1 LKIGVVREGDIDD
14 LLPLMRAYS
23 EFYEVPPDD
32 DRLLGIAR
40 MLIEQPHEG
49 VQFIARGDDGAAL
62 GFATVYMTWETL
74 DAGRLAVMNDLY
86 VDAAARGQG
95 LGAALIEEC
104 RRFAAERRAGKLAWQ
119 TAPDNVV
126 AQRLYERVGATR
138 EQWVDYNLR
147 VSRATPDAAAAEP
160 GAGSG

>member
-1 LKIGVVREGDIDD
+1 MRIDVVREGDIDD

-32 DRLLGIAR
+32 ARLLGVAR
-40 MLIEQPHEG
+40 MLIDQPQEG
-49 VQFIARGDDGAAL
+49 VQFIARDDDGAPL

-95 LGAALIEEC
+95 AGAALIEEC
-104 RRFAAERRAGKLAWQ
+104 RRYAAQRGAGKLAWQ

-126 AQRLYERVGATR
+126 AQRLYERVGASR
-138 EQWVDYNLR
+138 EQWIDYKLVVD
-147 VSRATPDAAAAEP
+147 S
-160 GAGSG
+160 S

>member
-1 LKIGVVREGDIDD
+1 MTIGVVREDDLRD

-32 DRLLGIAR
+32 ARLLGIAR
-40 MLIEQPHEG
+40 MLVEQPEEG
-49 VQFIARGDDGAAL
+49 VQFIARDEDGTAL

-74 DAGRLAVMNDLY
+74 DAGRLAVMNDLF
-86 VDAAARGQG
+86 VAPAARGRG

-119 TAPDNVV
+119 TAPGNEA

-138 EQWVDYNLR
+138 EDWIDYHLPLK
-147 VSRATPDAAAAEP
+147 S
-160 GAGSG
+160 S

>member
-1 LKIGVVREGDIDD
+1 VKIDVVREGDIDD
-14 LLPLMRAYS
+14 LLPLMRAYA
-23 EFYEVPPDD
+23 EFYGVPPDD
-32 DRLLGIAR
+32 ARLLGIAR

-86 VDAAARGQG
+86 VSPAARGEG

-104 RRFAAERRAGKLAWQ
+104 RGFAAERGAGKLAWQ
-119 TAPDNVV
+119 TAPDNEV
-126 AQRLYERVGATR
+126 AQRLYERVGASQER
-138 EQWVDYNLR
+138 WIDYKLDVNR
-147 VSRATPDAAAAEP
+147 S
-160 GAGSG
+160 

>member
-1 LKIGVVREGDIDD
+1 MKIDVVREGDIDD

-49 VQFIARGDDGAAL
+49 VQFIARDDDGAPL

-86 VDAAARGQG
+86 VDPAGRGQG
-95 LGAALIEEC
+95 VGAALIEEC
-104 RRFAAERRAGKLAWQ
+104 RRFAAQRRAGKLAWQ

-126 AQRLYERVGATR
+126 AQRLYERVGAGR
-138 EQWVDYNLR
+138 EQWIDYKLDLD
-147 VSRATPDAAAAEP
+147 S
-160 GAGSG
+160 S